1 MMTMVLTGVEK
12 FMVGRYRRMERRI
25 SGLGFYSMDLIRYI
39 LFLKI
44 YTRLP
49 K

>member
-1 MMTMVLTGVEK
+1 VMTMVLTGVGK
-12 FMVGRYRRMERRI
+12 FMVGRYRRAERKM

-44 YTRLP
+44 YTRLQ